1 MLIDV
6 LRFLDRRNRIYAGA
20 LVVLML
26 VNSFAEA
33 LSLGLV
39 IPVLSVLA
47 NPDGVRDNPYLRA
60 AYDFTGVGDVGAFVV
75 LMAMSLIGVFLVK
88 NAFVAFL
95 QFTIFR
101 FVWENVGRMARTFI
115 RGYLRQPYAFHLAT
129 SKAYMTK
136 NITYCIPN
144 LFYGVVLPTLQ
155 IATEALVIVGI
166 VTVLALASPA
176 TAFIAIIGLGLVMA
190 LIYKVLRARMSDWGR
205 RVNQT
210 FERILATV
218 DQILS
223 GIKEIKVQGREDYFH
238 DRFDVVITENIK
250 ARQYNSTALQM
261 PRLIL
266 EVVLVGAMLT
276 TLAVFVRSGASL
288 ATMIPI
294 LGLYG
299 MAAMRLLPS
308 FNRIATNLNHLDFN
322 RAAMADLLKDLDAF
336 RVTQAAKPVESGD
349 AMSFD
354 RQLDLV
360 ELSFSYAGR
369 ENATLK
375 GLTLSIPK
383 GAWIA
388 LVGPSG
394 AGKTTIANILL
405 GLFTADRGQV
415 LIDGRAVNTE
425 SQAWRSRV
433 GFIPQDIFVLHD
445 SFRRNIGFGE
455 LDKDIDEKRL
465 LECIRAAQLDAVVAN
480 LPRGLDTVIGTGGIS
495 LSGGEAQRM
504 AIARALY
511 HGADILIMDEPTS
524 ALDAETEQAI
534 VGAISRLAGQKT
546 IITIAHRLS
555 TIRQCNR
562 LFLIEDGRVTAEG
575 AFDELES
582 GNPTFRRMV
591 AALNVDAHAPA
602 PGTAAA
608 NKN

>member
-1 MLIDV
+1 
-6 LRFLDRRNRIYAGA
+6 
-20 LVVLML
+20 
-26 VNSFAEA
+26 
-33 LSLGLV
+33 
-39 IPVLSVLA
+39 
-47 NPDGVRDNPYLRA
+47 
-60 AYDFTGVGDVGAFVV
+60 
-75 LMAMSLIGVFLVK
+75 
-88 NAFVAFL
+88 
-95 QFTIFR
+95 
-101 FVWENVGRMARTFI
+101 
-115 RGYLRQPYAFHLAT
+115 
-129 SKAYMTK
+129 
-136 NITYCIPN
+136 
-144 LFYGVVLPTLQ
+144 
-155 IATEALVIVGI
+155 
-166 VTVLALASPA
+166 
-176 TAFIAIIGLGLVMA
+176 
-190 LIYKVLRARMSDWGR
+190 
-205 RVNQT
+205 
-210 FERILATV
+210 
-218 DQILS
+218 
-223 GIKEIKVQGREDYFH
+223 
-238 DRFDVVITENIK
+238 
-250 ARQYNSTALQM
+250 
-261 PRLIL
+261 
-266 EVVLVGAMLT
+266 
-276 TLAVFVRSGASL
+276 
-288 ATMIPI
+288 
-294 LGLYG
+294 
-299 MAAMRLLPS
+299 
-308 FNRIATNLNHLDFN
+308 
-322 RAAMADLLKDLDAF
+322 
-336 RVTQAAKPVESGD
+336 
-349 AMSFD
+349 MSFD

-480 LPRGLDTVIGTGGIS
+480 LPRGLDTVIGIGGIS

-534 VGAISRLAGQKT
+534 VGAIARLAGQKT